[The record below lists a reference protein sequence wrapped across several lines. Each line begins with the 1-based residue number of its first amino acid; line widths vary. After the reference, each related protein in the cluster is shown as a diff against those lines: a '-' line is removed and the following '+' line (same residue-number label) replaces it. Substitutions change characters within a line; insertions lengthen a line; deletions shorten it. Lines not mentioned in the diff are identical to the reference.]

1 MNFYQYKVLTIIA
14 LEHLR
19 KEKHIVINDTGLMF
33 KLNLQ
38 VRDYYRLNRN
48 DITKLK

>member
-1 MNFYQYKVLTIIA
+1 
-14 LEHLR
+14 
-19 KEKHIVINDTGLMF
+19 MF

-48 DITKLK
+48 DITKLKWII